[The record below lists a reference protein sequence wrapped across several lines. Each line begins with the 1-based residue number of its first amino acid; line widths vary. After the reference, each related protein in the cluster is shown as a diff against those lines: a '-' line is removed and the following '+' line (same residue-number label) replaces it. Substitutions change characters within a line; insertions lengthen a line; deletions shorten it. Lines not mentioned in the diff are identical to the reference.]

1 MEREEIKSLAEELAE
16 ELNETKPQP
25 KRQIEL
31 LLEHMGEEFVRAKI
45 EEAKKVEADGGMMVD
60 DGSRRRTLGGVFFY
74 VAKLDVPID
83 RRLLIFPNFGQAK
96 RGKVIEWHE
105 RHEYID
111 KLLDADEHGDMQ
123 YVKTMVQG
131 RPGKIEIMDNS
142 VVTTIQHIHRRI
154 PMPRGVPFPP
164 DTPMTYVIYM
174 SLRHW
179 EKVKESLEKYNSDKL
194 IAEGTCIWDDETET
208 FAVFAN
214 HVTTRRMDT
223 QAQKEEQAQGDDADK
238 PAKPDKA
245 SAKAAT
251 STDQPADKTTKSA
264 KKETKE
270 TQDKK
275 AQTTTPAPPKQAEP
289 ASAPQAA
296 TPVSDSLPPK
306 VATKLRQLHSA
317 ADKLRARIAEME
329 AKGSSGVAMT
339 KKLLANTER
348 QIKQL
353 EDQHRG

>member
-31 LLEHMGEEFVRAKI
+31 LLEHMGEEFVRTKI

-105 RHEYID
+105 RHEYVD

-214 HVTTRRMDT
+214 YVTTRRMNN
-223 QAQKEEQAQGDDADK
+223 QAQKEEQAQEDSDDK

-245 SAKAAT
+245 PA
-251 STDQPADKTTKSA
+251 STDQPADKPTKPA
-264 KKETKE
+264 KKETK
-270 TQDKK
+270 K
-275 AQTTTPAPPKQAEP
+275 AQAKPPAPSKQAEP

-353 EDQHRG
+353 EDQHGS